1 MFIMLLLLPSLC
13 LSLSLFMWPAFS
25 PSLFV
30 SVSLFVFEMG
40 FCLQYIVIIHFPNTF
55 VFGNALHSLFI
66 LR

>member
-1 MFIMLLLLPSLC
+1 MFIMHVIT
-13 LSLSLFMWPAFS
+13 LSLSLSLSMWPAFS

-40 FCLQYIVIIHFPNTF
+40 FCLQYIVIIHFPNTTF
-55 VFGNALHSLFI
+55 VFGNALYSLFI